1 MTCRGALQP
10 LYTEGT
16 TIMDTGSN
24 ITRLDLAPAPPASP
38 AASSPAPAK
47 RVGADVAPPIV
58 ASKEGSASKAP
69 SKTELRNSVD
79 AINRFLEDNSEVHF
93 SIDEDS
99 GISVVKVIDTETK
112 KVLQQFPSEQSLE
125 IGKNLSSLK
134 GLLINS
140 QA

>member
-1 MTCRGALQP
+1 MDIGN
-10 LYTEGT
+10 
-16 TIMDTGSN
+16 TIN
-24 ITRLDLAPAPPASP
+24 RLDSNAALASQP
-38 AASSPAPAK
+38 AAPGPV
-47 RVGADVAPPIV
+47 R
-58 ASKEGSASKAP
+58 SAAP
-69 SKTELRNSVD
+69 SQALAKGSSTESTTPAAAANVAAATRTPTKAEVKDSVD
-79 AINRFLEDNSEVHF
+79 AINRFLEDNSEVLF

-125 IGKNLSSLK
+125 IGKNLTSLK

>member
-1 MTCRGALQP
+1 
-10 LYTEGT
+10 
-16 TIMDTGSN
+16 MDTSSIN
-24 ITRLDLAPAPPASP
+24 RLDLLPAATAPVSVPASGKTVD
-38 AASSPAPAK
+38 AGTAQA
-47 RVGADVAPPIV
+47 IV
-58 ASKEGSASKAP
+58 AGKDATAARVP

-79 AINRFLEDNSEVHF
+79 AINRFLENTSEVHF

-125 IGKNLSSLK
+125 IGKNLSTK

-140 QA
+140 EA

>member
-1 MTCRGALQP
+1 MDIGN
-10 LYTEGT
+10 
-16 TIMDTGSN
+16 TIN
-24 ITRLDLAPAPPASP
+24 RLDSNPALASQPAVPGPVR
-38 AASSPAPAK
+38 AA
-47 RVGADVAPPIV
+47 
-58 ASKEGSASKAP
+58 AP
-69 SKTELRNSVD
+69 SQALAKGASAESTTPAVAANVAAATRTPTKAEVKDSVD
-79 AINRFLEDNSEVHF
+79 AINRFLEDNSEVLF

-125 IGKNLSSLK
+125 IGKNLTSLK

>member
-1 MTCRGALQP
+1 
-10 LYTEGT
+10 
-16 TIMDTGSN
+16 MDTGS
-24 ITRLDLAPAPPASP
+24 ISRLDLLPANAPALAPASAP
-38 AASSPAPAK
+38 VPEKAPA
-47 RVGADVAPPIV
+47 VTNVQAAPRT
-58 ASKEGSASKAP
+58 P

-79 AINRFLEDNSEVHF
+79 AINRFLEDTSEVHF

-125 IGKNLSSLK
+125 IGKNLSTK

-140 QA
+140 EA